1 MNVLEVE
8 IDMCKKDSEI
18 EVLKDK
24 YSKVKQEYL
33 FLINKDRR
41 INQLTE
47 EKHIIDK
54 KVLNERLIDD
64 L

>member
-1 MNVLEVE
+1 MYILGVE

-33 FLINKDRR
+33 FLINKNRR
-41 INQLTE
+41 MNQLSE
-47 EKHIIDK
+47 EKHIIDTE
-54 KVLNERLIDD
+54 VRNERLIDD

>member
-1 MNVLEVE
+1 MNVLGVE

-33 FLINKDRR
+33 FLINKNRR
-41 INQLTE
+41 MNQLSE
-47 EKHIIDK
+47 EKHIIDTE
-54 KVLNERLIDD
+54 VRNERLIDD